1 MTVVTNQKTS
11 FDGDINPDIDARAI
25 TTAGTLSGTIA
36 QIVGLSVNNSGT
48 ETVINTANPLPVTTT
63 PTTAVTTTETNPTS
77 TTSSTTALAANANRK
92 GGYLV
97 NDSDTDIHV
106 SWGGTATTSRQK
118 VRANGGSINFVI
130 SGMVYTGAVNT
141 IHAGSGSKT
150 LYCVEIT

>member
-1 MTVVTNQKTS
+1 MLMKTS
-11 FDGDINPDIDARAI
+11 ESISEPNKYIQHVRLTSEYSHGGISISSAAI
-25 TTAGTLSGTIA
+25 TTLAES
-36 QIVGLSVNNSGT
+36 
-48 ETVINTANPLPVTTT
+48 
-63 PTTAVTTTETNPTS
+63 NPTS

-118 VRANGGSINFVI
+118 VRANGGSINFII